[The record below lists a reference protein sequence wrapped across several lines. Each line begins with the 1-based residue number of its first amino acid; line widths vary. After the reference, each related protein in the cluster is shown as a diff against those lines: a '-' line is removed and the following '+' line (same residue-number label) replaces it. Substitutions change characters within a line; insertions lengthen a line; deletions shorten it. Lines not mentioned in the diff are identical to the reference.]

1 VSYGSGGYA
10 ANAAKYQEMEVMAAS
25 PGQLV
30 VLVYDFLLASLKRT
44 RIGME
49 RNDVA
54 LRSQH
59 AAKARDALGELLVTL
74 DHDKGAAIASQLGSL
89 YTFFIGELLDLGS
102 RNDLARLDR
111 ITIMVQELR
120 DAFAQVA
127 GAGRAVTA
135 A

>member
-1 VSYGSGGYA
+1 VSYGNGGYA
-10 ANAAKYQEMEVMAAS
+10 ATAAKYQEMEVLAAT

-49 RNDVA
+49 RNDIGMRA
-54 LRSQH
+54 QH
-59 AAKARDALGELLVTL
+59 AAKARDALSELLVTL
-74 DHDKGAAIASQLGSL
+74 DHEKGAAIAGQLGSL

-102 RNDLARLDR
+102 RNDLVRLDR
-111 ITIMVQELR
+111 IITMVQELR

-127 GAGRAVTA
+127 GAGHAVTA